1 VLLPMG
7 LRSWQEKTLIA
18 HMDEGFVFLGM
29 RIQRHKKR
37 GAAKTLRL
45 HLSLASRVGGS
56 EGQGA

>member
-1 VLLPMG
+1 MG